1 MSPLLIGIIIAGVG
15 ALLAVAGL
23 VVRSRAGRIL
33 AVPLGKTAD
42 IPRAAGPF
50 SAQGAVR
57 AQQPLAAPCSGTP
70 CVLFELVI
78 EAKVKE
84 KRGGNTQ
91 TSWKKV
97 ATHRQ
102 GSMFALDD
110 GSGAGFVRGTDD
122 VEGDLEQTFKGAPPG
137 GGGLGSLAGYVAQ
150 HPNFGPGAEIQEYRV
165 TERVIRS
172 DGNLYALGTAANGQI
187 GGAAGKKLLVSTRGR
202 DAMVGSAKT
211 RSLVMFIAGG
221 LAVAGGA
228 TVMILRPGEARACG
242 ALVDGQKECRIASG
256 GTVDLTDHAGKAT
269 KRRRAEVAWD
279 VTKPG
284 AYELTARDPKKGKA
298 LPVIQVENE
307 IGFPMNIDIGLGVGA
322 GAYST
327 KTKTKELKP
336 GKYKIYVFSEE
347 DGPKN
352 LVIGITPLPTT

>member
-15 ALLAVAGL
+15 ALLAVGGAII
-23 VVRSRAGRIL
+23 RSRAGRIL
-33 AVPLGKTAD
+33 AVPLGRTAE
-42 IPRAAGPF
+42 IPRANGPF

-57 AQQPLAAPCSGTP
+57 AQQPLSAPCSHTP

-122 VEGDLEQTFKGAPPG
+122 LEGDLEQTFKGAPPG
-137 GGGLGSLAGYVAQ
+137 GGGLGALAGYVAQ
-150 HPNFGPGAEIQEYRV
+150 HPSFGPSAEILEYRV
-165 TERVIRS
+165 TERVIRA
-172 DGNLYALGTAANGQI
+172 DGQLYALGTAANGQLG
-187 GGAAGKKLLVSTRGR
+187 GGAKKLLVSTRGR
-202 DAMVGSAKT
+202 EAMAGAAKT
-211 RSLVMFIAGG
+211 RSLIMFIAGG

-242 ALVDGQKECRIASG
+242 ALVDGQKECKIGAGDVVELDDASG
-256 GTVDLTDHAGKAT
+256 KKT
-269 KRRRAEVAWD
+269 KRRRAELAWD
-279 VTKPG
+279 VTKAG
-284 AYELTARDPKKGKA
+284 AYELSARDPKKGKA

-322 GAYST
+322 GAHST
-327 KTKTKELKP
+327 KTKTKQLKP

-347 DGPKN
+347 GGPKS
-352 LVIGITPLPTT
+352 LVLGISPLPTT